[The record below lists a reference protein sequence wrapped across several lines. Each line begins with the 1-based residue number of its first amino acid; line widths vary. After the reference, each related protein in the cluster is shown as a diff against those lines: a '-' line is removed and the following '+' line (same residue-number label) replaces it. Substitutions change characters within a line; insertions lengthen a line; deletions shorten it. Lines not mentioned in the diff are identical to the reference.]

1 MPSLLRQLNS
11 LFNRRERWQLAI
23 LSAALIVRAGV
34 EMVGVASIMPF
45 MSVVAEPGMVQTNPY
60 LNAVYE
66 ALGFTSVTGFITA
79 LGVAVVVF
87 LVLANGFSALAVY
100 GMTRF
105 SWGMHHRL
113 AMRLLT
119 GYLRMPYGFFVR
131 RNSAGFS
138 KSLLNECQ
146 EVIRGVLEPLLNVAA
161 KVLVVGAIVAL
172 LIWMDPLLSLVVVV
186 VIGGSYGL
194 LYTVVKAKQRR
205 LGQERVAANHE
216 RFKVTG
222 EAFGGIKDVK
232 VLQREAAFVERFRP
246 ASRQFSLA
254 MASNMMIAKVPRYFF
269 EAVAFGGI
277 VLIVVYYLQA
287 GQGVA
292 QILPVLS
299 LYAFAGYRLMPELQ
313 QLFTAAAQVRFNRAA
328 LDVLTDDLAEIEAHP
343 TIEPST
349 EALPFERAI
358 EVEGVTFTYPGASSP
373 ALDGISLRI
382 ERNQTIGLVGAS
394 GSGKTTLV
402 DMLLGLYEPDGGRI
416 RVDAV
421 QLDQHTIS
429 AWRRQVGYV
438 PQHIFLTDDSIAANI
453 AFGVPDGEV
462 DRARV
467 EQAAR
472 IAHLHDFILTL
483 PDGYETVVGERGV
496 RLSGGQRQRIG
507 IARALYHDPEV
518 LVMDEATSALDGA
531 TENAVME
538 AIHALAGKKTIIL
551 IAHRLTTVQQAD
563 VIWMLRDGQVE
574 QSGSYDALMRENRS
588 FRAFAGVEG

>member
-1 MPSLLRQLNS
+1 
-11 LFNRRERWQLAI
+11 
-23 LSAALIVRAGV
+23 
-34 EMVGVASIMPF
+34 
-45 MSVVAEPGMVQTNPY
+45 SVVAEPEMVQTNPY

-172 LIWMDPLLSLVVVV
+172 LVAMDPLLSLVVVV
-186 VIGGSYGL
+186 VIGGSYCL
-194 LYTVVKAKQRR
+194 LYTGVKARQRR

-216 RFKVTG
+216 RFKVAG

-232 VLQREAAFVERFRP
+232 VPQRERSFVDQYAP
-246 ASRQFSLA
+246 ASLRYSRA
-254 MASNMMIAKVPRYFF
+254 TASNSMIAKLPRYLF
-269 EAVAFGGI
+269 ETVAFGAI
-277 VLIVVYYLQA
+277 VLIVLYYLRA
-287 GQGVA
+287 GQGIA

-313 QLFTAAAQVRFNRAA
+313 QLFHAVVQIRFNRAA
-328 LDVLTDDLAEIEAHP
+328 LDDLTADLAVIEERPAV
-343 TIEPST
+343 EPAA
-349 EALPFERAI
+349 EPLPFERAI
-358 EVEGVTFTYPGASSP
+358 EVEDVTFTYPGSDRP

-382 ERNQTIGLVGAS
+382 ERNQTVGLVGAS

-402 DMLLGLYEPDGGRI
+402 DLLLGLYTPDGGGI
-416 RVDAV
+416 LVD
-421 QLDQHTIS
+421 
-429 AWRRQVGYV
+429 
-438 PQHIFLTDDSIAANI
+438 
-453 AFGVPDGEV
+453 GVP
-462 DRARV
+462 
-467 EQAAR
+467 
-472 IAHLHDFILTL
+472 L
-483 PDGYETVVGERGV
+483 
-496 RLSGGQRQRIG
+496 
-507 IARALYHDPEV
+507 
-518 LVMDEATSALDGA
+518 
-531 TENAVME
+531 
-538 AIHALAGKKTIIL
+538 
-551 IAHRLTTVQQAD
+551 
-563 VIWMLRDGQVE
+563 
-574 QSGSYDALMRENRS
+574 
-588 FRAFAGVEG
+588 